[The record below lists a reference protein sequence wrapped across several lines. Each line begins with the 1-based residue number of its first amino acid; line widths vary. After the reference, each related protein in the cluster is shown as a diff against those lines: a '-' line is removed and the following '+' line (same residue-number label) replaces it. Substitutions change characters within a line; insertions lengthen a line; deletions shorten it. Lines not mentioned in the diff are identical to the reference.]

1 MLDERPF
8 NSCLVQDELSI
19 ENREYWFSCKQK
31 KFLHNID
38 TFYYSVKLQQD
49 FTSDSTDPAVLAFR
63 KYFDTQY
70 EVLEG
75 TPGLT
80 RQLHYSAD
88 ADPLNILPYTYGK
101 YYNVWLEY
109 PEFFDIIL
117 ARKVPK
123 APDGIGS
130 LTCEGIVQIRS
141 FYLWLYG
148 VEEAFRRSYEVLK
161 GVLQHFSLTIDFVQ
175 ENRVDYCWHT
185 NYFANPARFFTL
197 ENFYKMRVDRYKD
210 ANFHTAKVG
219 SEDYEVDYIALGRRS
234 GKCFIRIYLKSKEVI
249 QEGYKAFFLR
259 TWLFHGLINRYDLY
273 VYESAYRKASWEY
286 ITVARLEFYV
296 EYGVDGQFKAQC
308 EDMVRQYHESGRV
321 SDPMLRLADA
331 LTPQL
336 NLVVNVEYQTMRR
349 STKSYCLVPIKD
361 NSRYGEAQR
370 IYDYFNN
377 HKIIIDYLT
386 HDTFRLVEKNS
397 DVNKSRR
404 DYCPFWAALR
414 RCRQVDLTAMPDELK
429 LRREYNRRMN
439 GERVKEQMIN
449 KAVTYGI
456 YLKGINEDSIED
468 DCMLPIMMLN
478 DNDVKRAKRYKRK
491 RLQQFSPDEFASAAA
506 PDVLNDFDV
515 QFIERS
521 TGCIYDTPVQA
532 QRQGGKENDSENE
545 GSDGDGND
553 TLPCT

>member
-1 MLDERPF
+1 MLDEKTLSGLI
-8 NSCLVQDELSI
+8 NSEMNDQD
-19 ENREYWFSCKQK
+19 REYWFSCKRQ

-49 FTSDSTDPAVLAFR
+49 FTADSTDPAVLAFR

-75 TPGLT
+75 MPGLT

-123 APDGIGS
+123 SPDGIGS

-161 GVLQHFSLTIDFVQ
+161 GVLQHFNLSVDFVQ

-185 NYFANPARFFTL
+185 NYFANPVKFFTA
-197 ENFYKMRVDRYKD
+197 ENFYKMRVDRYGD

-219 SEDYEVDYIALGRRS
+219 SEGYEVDYIALGKRS
-234 GKCFIRIYLKSKEVI
+234 CKCFIRIYLKSKEVI

-273 VYESAYRKASWEY
+273 VYESAYRRASWEY
-286 ITVARLEFYV
+286 VTIARLEFYM
-296 EYGVDGQFKAQC
+296 EYGADAQAKAQC
-308 EDMVRQYHESGRV
+308 GEMVRQYHESMRV
-321 SDPMLRLADA
+321 SDPMIRLADA

-336 NLVVNVEYQTMRR
+336 NLVINVEYQTMRR
-349 STKSYCLVPIKD
+349 STKSYCLVPVKD

-414 RCRQVDLTAMPDELK
+414 RCWKVDLTAMPDELR
-429 LRREYNRRMN
+429 LRREYNRKLN

-449 KAVTYGI
+449 KTVTYGI
-456 YLKGINEDSIED
+456 YLKGINEDGIED

-478 DNDVKRAKRYKRK
+478 DNDIMRAKRYKRK
-491 RLQQFSPDEFASAAA
+491 RLRQFSPVEFASAAA
-506 PDVLNDFDV
+506 PDVLNGFDV

-521 TGCIYDTPVQA
+521 TGCIYDTPAQA
-532 QRQGGKENDSENE
+532 QRQGENADTPGDE
-545 GSDGDGND
+545 GGDGDD
-553 TLPCT
+553 TRPRT